1 MPPPINAT
9 DKHCPYRS
17 QSEECGVYSRIIGK
31 NSIYTIQ
38 IIRQDFVSEK
48 MPDTWALNIFLCVL
62 HITDSLNDLHHNYG
76 IDLRISC
83 DFEINATFE

>member
-1 MPPPINAT
+1 
-9 DKHCPYRS
+9 
-17 QSEECGVYSRIIGK
+17 
-31 NSIYTIQ
+31 
-38 IIRQDFVSEK
+38 
-48 MPDTWALNIFLCVL
+48 MPDTWALNTFLCVL